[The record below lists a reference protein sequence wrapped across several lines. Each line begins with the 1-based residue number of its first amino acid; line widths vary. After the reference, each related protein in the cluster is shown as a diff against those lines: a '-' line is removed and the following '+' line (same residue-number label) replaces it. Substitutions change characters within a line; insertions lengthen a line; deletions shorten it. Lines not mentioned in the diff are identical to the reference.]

1 MSKRRAED
9 ELTKDN
15 QHLEEEEDDPRY
27 LPVDPVKRATKDV
40 LAGRTI
46 AKPRS
51 LLRGSN
57 AGGNSAPAPAANPFS
72 ASLGIKP
79 VAQPAQSAAAPQ
91 NPFSFLGS
99 KPSPSAPSFTA
110 NAATSMVSLSANP
123 PVGAPAQSN
132 KLKIAALNAK
142 FAETIASY
150 AKGSTGDWTKAC
162 QAYIDYRQQ
171 INDSANTSLNEPSNA
186 TADVSME
193 NETPVEQEKP
203 TASSSITSN
212 GFKFASSS
220 NDTGFSF
227 GGKTLKNEAV
237 GNKPSGVQGFVF
249 KSDAKKASELPFKVD
264 DKPKEEPKKEP
275 EQPKEKP
282 AFSFGTPTTEKP
294 AFSFGKKDAP
304 ESKFSFGQAN
314 NDSPKFSFGKAA
326 EEKPKFSFG
335 QTSEEKPSFNF
346 GDKTD
351 KPKFSFGANS
361 DGQKFQFS
369 SGAASS
375 EDKPASTFGNSTTE
389 KPKFTFGGAA
399 DGDKPKFTFGASTA
413 WTPGDKIKFDQ
424 PPSNGESKSEDT
436 SNNNEGADEDAG
448 EEAEAGEAIDL
459 SGKGPGEENEDSVY
473 EKKAKVYELVD
484 GQFKPVGLGNL
495 RVLVDKET
503 NKSRVLIRADGSGR
517 VLVNIG
523 LRKQLNYTHEGNGQV
538 KILDFSAA
546 DKPPVTYLVRVK
558 TAADGEELKAK
569 LEEVKN

>member
-15 QHLEEEEDDPRY
+15 QPLDDEEDDPRF
-27 LPVDPVKRATKDV
+27 LPVDPVKRASKDV
-40 LAGRTI
+40 LAGRSI

-51 LLRGSN
+51 LLRG
-57 AGGNSAPAPAANPFS
+57 AGSGGISAPALAANPFS

-79 VAQPAQSAAAPQ
+79 VAEPSQEAAAPQ

-99 KPSPSAPSFTA
+99 KPAASASSFA
-110 NAATSMVSLSANP
+110 AKPATSLVSVSANP
-123 PVGAPAQSN
+123 PTGAPAQSH
-132 KLKIAALNAK
+132 KLKVAALNTK

-150 AKGSTGDWTKAC
+150 AKGNSTGDWTKAC
-162 QAYIDYRQQ
+162 QLYINYRQQ
-171 INDSANTSLNEPSNA
+171 LNDSASSSVNEPSNV

-193 NETPVEQEKP
+193 SEAPAEQEKSAS
-203 TASSSITSN
+203 TSSSITSN
-212 GFKFASSS
+212 GFKFAGSS
-220 NDTGFSF
+220 NDAGFSF
-227 GGKTLKNEAV
+227 GGKTIKNEAV
-237 GNKPSGVQGFVF
+237 DSKPSSVQGFVF
-249 KSDAKKASELPFKVD
+249 KSDAEKASSLPFKVVEEKPTE
-264 DKPKEEPKKEP
+264 KPKDE
-275 EQPKEKP
+275 PKEKP

-294 AFSFGKKDAP
+294 AFTFGSKDAS
-304 ESKFSFGQAN
+304 ESKFTFGEAKD
-314 NDSPKFSFGKAA
+314 DSPQFSFGKAA
-326 EEKPKFSFG
+326 EEKPNFTFGQAAEEKPKFSFG
-335 QTSEEKPSFNF
+335 DS
-346 GDKTD
+346 GD

-369 SGAASS
+369 SGAAPSG
-375 EDKPASTFGNSTTE
+375 DKPAFSFGNASNE
-389 KPKFTFGGAA
+389 KPKFTFGQAT
-399 DGDKPKFTFGASTA
+399 DGEKPKFTFGASTA
-413 WTPGDKIKFDQ
+413 WTPGEKINFDQ
-424 PPSNGESKSEDT
+424 PPGNGESKAEETTNGDGDGD
-436 SNNNEGADEDAG
+436 EGAG
-448 EEAEAGEAIDL
+448 EEAQAGEGIDL

-503 NKSRVLIRADGSGR
+503 NKSRVLVRADGSGR